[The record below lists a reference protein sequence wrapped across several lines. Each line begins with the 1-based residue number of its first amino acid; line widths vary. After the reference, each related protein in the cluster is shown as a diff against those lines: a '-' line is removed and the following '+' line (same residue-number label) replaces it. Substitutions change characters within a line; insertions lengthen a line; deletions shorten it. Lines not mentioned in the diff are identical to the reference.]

1 MLEELRT
8 WTKKTMSDF
17 LRATMEP
24 SVIEQITCYILNI
37 DDPTEARKELEQTLG
52 LDYELDN
59 HSQSSLLLRNHK
71 CNFIDSYL
79 EKRFAKKPAK
89 KSKPVKIG
97 FSKKNIEKI
106 VNELNGPA
114 FNEQKLCYCMAR
126 EHELVG
132 NCLACGKIV
141 CALEGRGICLFCGHN
156 VVAKGQVPASLP
168 DKSTLIQAIKHKD
181 KLIDYDRNAEERL
194 AVIDDQNDWFD
205 IANNTWLS
213 AEDREKA
220 NQMALEQQIRNE
232 EAKKLISFSV
242 NFNDGKVDVDVG
254 AKKFIEK
261 NRKDNDEAAQ
271 KFFSKAAQVIHPN
284 KDLTDNSKKIYDAIM
299 QNLPP
304 PCQKLPAKERV
315 LKVVQNEDPFMALEP
330 EVVSVPKFEPFV
342 FSEKDDK
349 RMCLTMH
356 QPWASL
362 LILGYK
368 RFEGREWSTDF
379 RGPLWIHAGGKKV
392 SAEEIQAVENQC
404 KQFYEKTNKKKP
416 DFPSVY
422 PTGVLLGRVE
432 LVDVL
437 SSEQYKKSIPDDERE
452 ESDSKFLFVVK
463 NPQKLLIP
471 IRMDGSKKLYPID
484 FNTWDGAK
492 YGLRRVC

>member
-8 WTKKTMSDF
+8 WTKKTMNDF

-37 DDPTEARKELEQTLG
+37 ENPSEARSELEQTLG

-71 CNFIDSYL
+71 CNFIDSYI
-79 EKRFAKKPAK
+79 EKRFAKKPQ
-89 KSKPVKIG
+89 
-97 FSKKNIEKI
+97 KKNKAIKVDFTKKNLEQISK
-106 VNELNGPA
+106 ELNGPA
-114 FNEQKLCYCMAR
+114 FTEQKLCYCMAR

-141 CALEGRGICLFCGHN
+141 CAIEGRGACLFCGHQI
-156 VVAKGQVPASLP
+156 VAKGQVPNSLP
-168 DKSTLIQAIKHKD
+168 DKNSLIQAIKHKD

-220 NQMALEQQIRNE
+220 LQLALDQQKRSE
-232 EAKKLISFSV
+232 EAEKLISLSINFS
-242 NFNDGKVDVDVG
+242 NASVDVDVG
-254 AKKFIEK
+254 SQRLLDSSKKE
-261 NRKDNDEAAQ
+261 NTEAAQ
-271 KFFSKAAQVIHPN
+271 KFFTQASKTLHPN
-284 KDLTDNSKKIYDAIM
+284 KDLSEVSRRIYDSIM
-299 QNLPP
+299 ESLPKP
-304 PCQKLPAKERV
+304 NQELPKKTQKV
-315 LKVVQNEDPFMALEP
+315 GIVQNEDPFMALES
-330 EVVSVPKFEPFV
+330 EVVRPPKFDPLV
-342 FSEKDDK
+342 FTEKDDK

-362 LILGYK
+362 LVLGYK

-392 SAEEIQAVENQC
+392 STEEIQVVENQC
-404 KQFYEKTNKKKP
+404 KAFFERNNQKP
-416 DFPSVY
+416 PVFPTVY
-422 PTGVLLGRVE
+422 QTGVLLGRVE

-437 SSEQYKKSIPDDERE
+437 SNDQYKKVIKDEERE
-452 ESDSKFLFVVK
+452 ESESKYLFVVK
-463 NPQKLLIP
+463 NPQRLLVP
-471 IRMDGSKKLYPID
+471 IRMDGSKKLYPLD

-492 YGLRRVC
+492 YGLRRVG